1 MATGR
6 AKKQRDDP
14 GGLPDGTVRWT
25 AAMRGALA
33 EFRNAPCRQCGATL
47 SDNQPLHE
55 QLDHLGRHRDGFG
68 GSERDGDDHGDVE
81 VVRPVLRWRRC
92 GPGG

>member
-33 EFRNAPCRQCGATL
+33 EFRNTPCRQCGATL

-55 QLDHLGRHRDGFG
+55 QLDHLGRHPQPAWQQ
-68 GSERDGDDHGDVE
+68 
-81 VVRPVLRWRRC
+81 RPARL
-92 GPGG
+92 PGRGMGED